1 MKQLLEQLKSEAL
14 KVLGQCETS
23 AELARTEILYL
34 GRKGKL
40 TAALKDLPTLSEL
53 ERKNLGQLA
62 NEVKQALV
70 EAVAAKRGELGN
82 LELQQSGQ
90 TEVLDITEPGVKP
103 PRGHLH
109 PTTQAIF
116 EIEDIFARLGFTH
129 VQYPEVDYD
138 WYTFEGLNMPPD
150 HPARDEWETFFVQ
163 APAGKKGRV
172 VLTPHG
178 TSGDV
183 HELEDLTPP
192 IRTINITKCYRR
204 QSDVSHAP
212 VFHQFD
218 GLYVAAKASIAELK
232 GTMEYFVR
240 QFFGPTRQIR
250 LRPFH
255 FRFTEPSF
263 EVDISCGLCEARG
276 CRLCKGGWLELGGSG
291 MVHPNVL
298 KLSGLDPKK
307 YRGFAFGWG
316 VERTMMM
323 KAGIRI
329 DDIRTLYK
337 NDLRFLQQF

>member
-1 MKQLLEQLKSEAL
+1 MKSTLEQLQSEAL
-14 KVLGQCETS
+14 KVLQQCQTS
-23 AELARTEILYL
+23 AELERAEILYL

-40 TAALKDLPTLSEL
+40 AEALKDLPNFSVG
-53 ERKNLGQLA
+53 ERKDLGKLA
-62 NEVKQALV
+62 NEVKRTMLVALT
-70 EAVAAKRGELGN
+70 AKQHELKSGELTKVG
-82 LELQQSGQ
+82 E
-90 TEVLDITEPGVKP
+90 TEALDITQPGAEPP
-103 PRGHLH
+103 LGHLH
-109 PTTQAIF
+109 LTTQAIF
-116 EIEDIFARLGFTH
+116 EIEDIFARIGFTH
-129 VQYPEVDYD
+129 VQYPEVDFD
-138 WYTFEGLNMPPD
+138 WYPFEGLNMPPD

-183 HELEDLTPP
+183 HMLEELKPP
-192 IRTINITKCYRR
+192 LRAINITKCYRR
-204 QSDVSHAP
+204 QSDISHTP
-212 VFHQFD
+212 VIHQFD
-218 GLYVAAKASIAELK
+218 GFYVAEGSSIAELK
-232 GTMEYFVR
+232 GTMEYFVQ
-240 QFFGPTRQIR
+240 QFFGPTRKIR

-263 EVDISCGLCEARG
+263 EVDISCGVCEAKG

-291 MVHPNVL
+291 MIHPNVL
-298 KLSGLDPKK
+298 KFSGLDPKK
-307 YRGFAFGWG
+307 YKGFAFGWG

>member
-1 MKQLLEQLKSEAL
+1 MKQALEAL
-14 KVLGQCETS
+14 KNEAVKAIQECQS
-23 AELARTEILYL
+23 MAELERAEILYL

-40 TAALKDLPTLSEL
+40 VEAIKDLP
-53 ERKNLGQLA
+53 NLPVPEKKITGQMA
-62 NEVKQALV
+62 NEVKQIITT
-70 EAVAAKRGELGN
+70 AVATRKRDLLSKEFALAS
-82 LELQQSGQ
+82 EA
-90 TEVLDITEPGVKP
+90 EALDITQPGLKP
-103 PRGHLH
+103 AAGHLH
-109 PTTQAIF
+109 LTTQAIF
-116 EIEDIFARLGFTH
+116 EIEDIFARIGFTH

-138 WYTFEGLNMPPD
+138 WYPFEGLNMPKD
-150 HPARDEWETFFVQ
+150 HPARDEWETFFVD

-183 HELEDLTPP
+183 HELEDLKPP
-192 IRTINITKCYRR
+192 FRTINITKCYRR
-204 QSDVSHAP
+204 QSDISHAV

-218 GLYVAAKASIAELK
+218 GLYVDTKASIAELK

-240 QFFGPTRQIR
+240 QFFGPDRQIR

-263 EVDISCGLCEARG
+263 EVDISCGMCGAKG

-291 MVHPNVL
+291 MLHPNVL

-307 YRGFAFGWG
+307 YKGFAFGWG

-323 KAGIRI
+323 KAGIKI

>member
-1 MKQLLEQLKSEAL
+1 MKQELERLKSEAL
-14 KVLGQCETS
+14 KTVSQCKTS
-23 AELARTEILYL
+23 AELTAAEILYL

-40 TAALKDLPTLSEL
+40 VEALKDLPALAEA
-53 ERKNLGQLA
+53 ERREMGKLA
-62 NEVKQALV
+62 NEVKRALIR
-70 EAVAAKRGELGN
+70 AVADRRQKLTAEELAQASTA
-82 LELQQSGQ
+82 EA
-90 TEVLDITEPGVKP
+90 LDITEPGTAP
-103 PRGHLH
+103 PFGHLH
-109 PTTQAIF
+109 LTTQAIF
-116 EIEDIFARLGFTH
+116 EIEDIFARLGFVH

-138 WYTFEGLNMPPD
+138 WYPFEGLNMPPD
-150 HPARDEWETFFVQ
+150 HPARDEWETFFVN
-163 APAGKKGRV
+163 APTGKKGKV

-183 HELEDLTPP
+183 HMLETLTPP
-192 IRTINITKCYRR
+192 IRAINIIKCYRR
-204 QSDVSHAP
+204 QSDISHTP

-218 GLYVAAKASIAELK
+218 GLYINTSASIAELK

-240 QFFGPTRQIR
+240 QFFGPERKIR

-263 EVDISCGLCEARG
+263 EVDISCSICNAQG

-307 YRGFAFGWG
+307 YKGFAFGWG

-323 KAGIRI
+323 KAGIHI